1 MPRKRSR
8 SRSKSRSKSRSRNL
22 IPKLKKGLLAKYG
35 YHDVMHMT
43 QKARRAA
50 LRKALKA
57 YGRDNLIDKLNAV
70 VVLNKNTNPT
80 LSRRFAMDR
89 NWVEKQKG
97 GRSKSR
103 SRSRKRRSKSRIRS
117 RKRRSKSRSR
127 SRKRK
132 RKSKSRSRSR
142 KRKSKKRSRSRSKK
156 RRR

>member
-1 MPRKRSR
+1 VKAVRVK
-8 SRSKSRSKSRSRNL
+8 SKCVKDRGEKGKGPKL

-43 QKARRAA
+43 QKARRTA

-70 VVLNKNTNPT
+70 VVLNKNTNPA

-89 NWVEKQKG
+89 NWVEKQKK
-97 GRSKSR
+97 RSRSR
-103 SRSRKRRSKSRIRS
+103 SRSRKRKSKS
-117 RKRRSKSRSR
+117 KSKSRSR

-132 RKSKSRSRSR
+132 RKSKS
-142 KRKSKKRSRSRSKK
+142 KKRSRSRSKK
-156 RRR
+156 RKSKSKKRSRSRRR